1 MWKQVCGY
9 KLDVR
14 FRAVQVCT
22 DVAMAVSQFCDV
34 ITEAHTSSKEIK
46 HTDYEEME
54 VEDKIEKISDNRH
67 KLNIIL

>member
-1 MWKQVCGY
+1 MSG
-9 KLDVR
+9 

-34 ITEAHTSSKEIK
+34 IREVHTSSTEIK
-46 HTDYEEME
+46 HTDYEKME
-54 VEDKIEKISDNRH
+54 VKTKKKKNKISDNRH